1 MECFSNCCRLCRSCN
16 ESTQPWNH
24 LYAPHNAQL
33 VKQIRACTG
42 VQISE
47 SDALPKWICDRCMTA
62 LDQAYCFRIQ
72 CKETDACWRTQLTLL
87 RKNVG
92 AGMVAIPAPLVPMK
106 LVYVEPEVG
115 EVSTEQVVKEEPR
128 DVFETEQIVNEEPQD
143 EFETERVVKNEPP
156 DETEMEA
163 APDEESQ
170 EEMEL
175 TEPLY
180 EPEVQPNSSSKSKP
194 KAKVIY
200 DERRNHGSSW
210 NNRLQCRFC
219 PKHFGRPGR
228 LREHEMRHTSE
239 RTIACLNCN
248 NKYFTEADMLAHV
261 ERIHATDLP
270 HGCEECGKRFLKKGQ
285 LVNHAVTHAERR
297 PFTCEVCHKSFKN
310 KYYLKYHLGLHEKK
324 FQKQEQEQ
332 SENDEQTVQESAAD
346 GVTEEETS
354 E

>member
-1 MECFSNCCRLCRSCN
+1 MEYFSNCCRLCRSCN

-24 LYAPHNAQL
+24 LYAPHNSQL

-47 SDALPKWICDRCMTA
+47 GDTLPKWICDRCLTA

-87 RKNVG
+87 QKNVG
-92 AGMVAIPAPLVPMK
+92 AGMVAIPAPLVPMT

-115 EVSTEQVVKEEPR
+115 EVSTEQVVKEEP
-128 DVFETEQIVNEEPQD
+128 QD
-143 EFETERVVKNEPP
+143 ELETERVVKEEPP
-156 DETEMEA
+156 DEPEMDNVL
-163 APDEESQ
+163 DEESQ

-180 EPEVQPNSSSKSKP
+180 EPVVQPNSSNRSKP
-194 KAKVIY
+194 KAKIIY
-200 DERRNHGSSW
+200 DERRNQGSSW

-228 LREHEMRHTSE
+228 LREHELRHTTE

-248 NKYFTEADMLAHV
+248 SKYFTEADMRAHV

-270 HGCEECGKRFLKKGQ
+270 HGCDECGKRFLKKGQ
-285 LVNHAVTHAERR
+285 LVNHVVTHAERR

-324 FQKQEQEQ
+324 SQKQEQEQ
-332 SENDEQTVQESAAD
+332 SEN
-346 GVTEEETS
+346 GKNNFF
-354 E
+354 